1 VVEIEQKHALEFG
14 GVAVNV
20 KLDRVDRIQTG
31 EHVVLDYKTGNCS
44 ASSWLGARPEE
55 PQLPMYALGT
65 PRVAAIAFAQVKT
78 GLMAFKGFAREEK
91 LLPKVSAV
99 GKGAAKAFREWPQ
112 LLQALRAELDAIGRG
127 FASGDARVDPKKG
140 GATCGMCDQQMA
152 CRIAERAPFGAVG
165 GGDVDE

>member
-1 VVEIEQKHALEFG
+1 
-14 GVAVNV
+14 
-20 KLDRVDRIQTG
+20 
-31 EHVVLDYKTGNCS
+31 
-44 ASSWLGARPEE
+44 
-55 PQLPMYALGT
+55 
-65 PRVAAIAFAQVKT
+65 
-78 GLMAFKGFAREEK
+78 MAFKGFAREEK

-112 LLQALRAELDAIGRG
+112 LLHALRAELDAIGRG

-165 GGDVDE
+165 AGDVDE